1 MENYRTNMVAAQE
14 GCPSLDF
21 TLLDRPS
28 SSSTS
33 ALESTA
39 PLFPGEN
46 PLSSYHFVD
55 GAGVESHNDRSFP
68 GHRSYMPE
76 TAKDVLRRNVS
87 MQVGPLQ
94 RQGLGEYHFFGQYNQ
109 QSHSQLGDADGH
121 VQSQNISEQLG
132 AGNMP
137 MEYAAGGKTQDGQL
151 KLPSGNTGSL
161 SPSMHVAHP
170 LGGAYVDDR
179 RNQVFGTRQ
188 YANDSQD
195 TLSKSSIYLLENSGM
210 LEHQLNANDIA
221 SASSLH
227 PQDQSQR
234 YASQNISGNASNE
247 TLSRTFQINQL
258 PNGPASVLSEARPG
272 GATRCFGM
280 TELQLLRQQALQSK
294 QQQALQFKQQQAMR
308 LQQQEAMRAQQ
319 EAARQ
324 QQKMQ
329 QEAVREQQQE
339 SLRMQRQ
346 QEAMRLH
353 QKEVMQSQQEE
364 VFRMQ
369 QRVLFLQQQGAA
381 RTGEQNAVQWS
392 EEQVGMPCTSSLE
405 RQQAIWSQQQKA
417 VWHQRESAEQRE
429 KFESQQQQTLLSYQ
443 QQASLSNQRQAL
455 QFQKGQA
462 LPYQQLHLF
471 QNQQRLSNAEQQ
483 ALRFQQQALQT
494 PQQQVPQFQQEH
506 ASSLE
511 HRTLQSQQQVFEP
524 SQQVLSQETCAE
536 FPGTSY
542 SALLHGPDTP
552 PSHTKSGGEISI
564 SDLESN
570 TGAFRPANSHSVAWP
585 TYGSSAYQEM
595 TREDSMV
602 LKSVESRNMRP
613 PLHPYDE
620 HNFATA
626 EGEGRQNTQSN
637 YPFTGSRE
645 ASPVKLTFDF
655 NKPGGENAGVGG
667 CGPVGYSTSDLR
679 SKHQVSA
686 LTPFQTSEYLGVQC
700 GRPNSLSSGPMQT
713 NFLSQ
718 SQQHFQGLQPSQQR
732 SWERLVQKHGVS
744 KPNFSEASLSLFQ
757 GTLAVGRSTLDT
769 GFQQNLS
776 SIGTNR
782 MGFGQDSQQPG
793 SVNSSS
799 CKQHQVFT
807 SAVGDAARNSMDE
820 EERQWADANNVITG
834 QHAGYHAGHSSHC
847 KSDTLGNRVAQLPT
861 PMVRLPVHSGSV
873 SISTSQAILNS
884 DEGTLANMQI
894 PSKITTVRNVL
905 SGQESTLWK
914 ENDESRQT
922 SSYLSK
928 SESYSQGIWK
938 QHASFPNLVSGFD
951 SMCEAPSKIVNDSN
965 WKHNFQSRKPIID
978 AQFNK
983 QAPSLASMSHREQDN
998 VAQPMHEKQLLGHEG
1013 VFQQMHNSFSLN
1025 AVGSQPV
1032 SNSVKALSHGT
1043 ATSSTE
1049 SGQIQKLD
1057 MSARFQGTAVDKH
1070 RISELQVDP
1079 SSSRSV
1085 SLAHLRQS
1093 QPSSPLSL
1101 QHVKLGLG
1109 PLNLPQTLQQVGIV
1123 STQAFSQIDDS
1134 YLKSYGRSSIM
1145 EGKKFLAP
1153 AGSRSDPNQG
1163 ITASGNGTLLQTDA
1177 RPSSALS
1184 NLSSFSKESADS
1196 EALPPVSITCGVEG
1210 SDFPPATM
1218 TLSGHAFH
1226 GAIGTNFSYFGEE
1239 SSSTVHGNL
1248 RPTAEF
1254 NRKPPHSAGS
1264 SNQGNYSNG
1273 PRHTNIDSGS
1283 FHVLQNQQ
1291 IINMA
1296 LKQLGNKTQAANL
1309 AGLLTTLKTSL
1320 SEHSKNAGD
1329 HQQLLSVL
1337 GESVRIPSVN
1347 ADEDGNAPSVMQNPQ
1362 MIWRKVSGPVL
1373 KDGSPQLK
1381 AASHSVLNEYNE
1393 HCRFKQEEGRESTTI
1408 GLPTDLQS
1416 RESRLITDTTSYP
1429 LQSREQG
1436 SRLSVLRN
1444 LNPVSS
1450 QAEVQMRGYNTR
1462 PSTFDQ
1468 DHYLEK
1474 QTLHNEGFLSHQVF
1488 DRATDDTVQT
1498 ARLTNTGGAVD
1509 KPNVAQLKPSNSP
1522 SIHGYLGQMA
1532 VSQGDGTPVE
1542 TAIEL
1547 EKAQYQRASASEVAS
1562 HSSLQSAD
1570 TLPSRQGQLSK
1581 QVAIN
1586 AITGSSLCVGKVVSL
1601 RLANDAQS
1609 LHNLRLP
1616 SNISNEHALHS
1627 QKPKQENFDTDN
1639 CPQNLLAN
1647 QATQP
1652 AAHLNHLSS
1661 RQEDLEDVKVEDA
1674 RSGVNSHVAIL
1685 NRLPSHQISPTKRS
1699 SPGSSAIHP
1708 KKRKKPVPLLIPWYI
1723 AATQPRDSLPS
1734 TSDMEVMWANTA
1746 NRLSDKDDG
1755 DLRKDNV
1762 SSSIKARR
1770 RLKLT
1775 TQLMQRLIPP
1785 VPADLMHGNTP
1796 VDNECTTFSLAK
1808 FGLEDACRL
1817 VTNTRREANST
1828 HDSSENKNMPL
1839 CGQGRTWGTAK
1850 SVAVTRCVESFMER
1864 ARGLES
1870 ELARIETS
1878 SFVSDPHWEIGNTEK
1893 FAVVNRLA
1901 KHHGGI
1907 FTVDSSEHCSID
1919 NNSDVSAGMWKPSPK
1934 KYGAAW
1940 VLCDGCNLVVELA
1953 CVHPTLKCEMS
1964 IGVCCLLRGQVL
1976 GCTSGADDMTAR
1988 PIIST
1993 AIKEA
1998 KPLAKAVGKMGNGG
2012 DGAEEE
2018 RDATARGGD
2027 AIVENG
2033 GNVKKEQRVEQ
2044 AREVMGGIMPNLEGV
2059 NALVN
2064 EGLVSHLQHLEDKD
2078 DEEDEDE
2085 DEDKEEH
2092 PGTSG
2097 HGGLDDDDDHQD
2109 DPGIGPSSGGA
2120 PATPASPSS
2129 FHIEL
2134 PPPALKGNQPKDMG
2148 TTGTGGEG
2156 CSQRAGKELMPVDA
2170 SVGMITNSK
2179 RQKDSTT
2186 ANITVQHVSYSSY
2199 SYLFTQGNPWVARYT
2214 RR

>member
-33 ALESTA
+33 AHESTA

-46 PLSSYHFVD
+46 PLSSYHSVD

-68 GHRSYMPE
+68 GHRSFMPE

-109 QSHSQLGDADGH
+109 QSHLQLGDADGH
-121 VQSQNISEQLG
+121 VQSQNISEQLR

-137 MEYAAGGKTQDGQL
+137 VEYAAGGKTQDGQL

-195 TLSKSSIYLLENSGM
+195 TLSKSSNFLPENIGM

-272 GATRCFGM
+272 GATRGFGM

-353 QKEVMQSQQEE
+353 QKEVMQSQEQE

-369 QRVLFLQQQGAA
+369 QRFLILQQQGAA
-381 RTGEQNAVQWS
+381 RTEEQNAVQWS
-392 EEQVGMPCTSSLE
+392 QEQVGMPCTTSLE
-405 RQQAIWSQQQKA
+405 QQQAIWSQQQKA

-429 KFESQQQQTLLSYQ
+429 KFESQQQQTLPSYR

-494 PQQQVPQFQQEH
+494 PQQQAPQFQQEH

-511 HRTLQSQQQVFEP
+511 HLTLQSQQQVFEP

-552 PSHTKSGGEISI
+552 PPHTKSGGEILI

-570 TGAFRPANSHSVAWP
+570 TGAFRPANSHSVVWP

-620 HNFATA
+620 HNFAAA

-645 ASPVKLTFDF
+645 ASPVKPTF
-655 NKPGGENAGVGG
+655 PGDENAGMGG
-667 CGPVGYSTSDLR
+667 CGPVGCSTSDLR

-732 SWERLVQKHGVS
+732 SWERLVQKHGVL
-744 KPNFSEASLSLFQ
+744 KPNFSEASPSLFQ
-757 GTLAVGRSTLDT
+757 GTSAIGRSTLDT

-782 MGFGQDSQQPG
+782 MGFGQDSQQSR
-793 SVNSSS
+793 SVNSSG

-820 EERQWADANNVITG
+820 EERQWADMNNVITG

-847 KSDTLGNRVAQLPT
+847 KIDTSGNRVAQLPT
-861 PMVRLPVHSGSV
+861 PMDQLPVHSGSL
-873 SISTSQAILNS
+873 SISTSQAILNR
-884 DEGTLANMQI
+884 DEGTIANRQV

-905 SGQESTLWK
+905 SGQESTCWK
-914 ENDESRQT
+914 ENDESRQA

-928 SESYSQGIWK
+928 SENYSQGIWK
-938 QHASFPNLVSGFD
+938 QHASFPNLVSGLD
-951 SMCEAPSKIVNDSN
+951 SMCEAPSKHVNDSN
-965 WKHNFQSRKPIID
+965 WKHNFQSRRPSID
-978 AQFNK
+978 VQFNM
-983 QAPSLASMSHREQDN
+983 QAPSLASMSHREQNN
-998 VAQPMHEKQLLGHEG
+998 VAQPIHEKQLLGHEG

-1025 AVGSQPV
+1025 GVDSQPV

-1049 SGQIQKLD
+1049 FGQIQKLD

-1070 RISELQVDP
+1070 RISEPQVDP

-1109 PLNLPQTLQQVGIV
+1109 PVNLPQTLQQVGIV
-1123 STQAFSQIDDS
+1123 STQASSHIDDS
-1134 YLKSYGRSSIM
+1134 YLKSYGPSSNM
-1145 EGKKFLAP
+1145 EGKKFLARTSQGGSGQETP
-1153 AGSRSDPNQG
+1153 VGSRSDPNQG

-1184 NLSSFSKESADS
+1184 NSSSFSKESEDS
-1196 EALPPVSITCGVEG
+1196 EALPPVSITCGVGG
-1210 SDFPPATM
+1210 SDFPPTTM
-1218 TLSGHAFH
+1218 TLTGHAFH
-1226 GAIGTNFSYFGEE
+1226 GAFGTNVSYFGEE

-1248 RPTAEF
+1248 RPTADY

-1273 PRHTNIDSGS
+1273 PRHTNIDAGS
-1283 FHVLQNQQ
+1283 FRVLQNQQ

-1296 LKQLGNKTQAANL
+1296 LKQLGSKTQAANL

-1320 SEHSKNAGD
+1320 SERSKNSGD

-1337 GESVRIPSVN
+1337 EESGRIPSVN
-1347 ADEDGNAPSVMQNPQ
+1347 AHEDGNAPSVMQNPQ
-1362 MIWRKVSGPVL
+1362 MIWRKVSGLVL

-1393 HCRFKQEEGRESTTI
+1393 HCRFKQEEGSESTTM

-1416 RESRLITDTTSYP
+1416 RKSRLITDTTSYP

-1436 SRLSVLRN
+1436 ARLSVLRN

-1450 QAEVQMRGYNTR
+1450 QGEVQTRGYNTR
-1462 PSTFDQ
+1462 PSTFGQDQ
-1468 DHYLEK
+1468 YLEK

-1488 DRATDDTVQT
+1488 DGATDDTVQT
-1498 ARLTNTGGAVD
+1498 ARLPNTAGAVD
-1509 KPNVAQLKPSNSP
+1509 KPIVAQLKPSKSL

-1542 TAIEL
+1542 TAMEL
-1547 EKAQYQRASASEVAS
+1547 EKAQHQRASASDVAS

-1581 QVAIN
+1581 QV
-1586 AITGSSLCVGKVVSL
+1586 
-1601 RLANDAQS
+1601 
-1609 LHNLRLP
+1609 
-1616 SNISNEHALHS
+1616 
-1627 QKPKQENFDTDN
+1627 
-1639 CPQNLLAN
+1639 
-1647 QATQP
+1647 TQP
-1652 AAHLNHLSS
+1652 AAHTNHLSS
-1661 RQEDLEDVKVEDA
+1661 RQEDLEDVKLEDA

-1723 AATQPRDSLPS
+1723 AATQPRDSFPS
-1734 TSDMEVMWANTA
+1734 TSDMEMMWANTA

-1817 VTNTRREANST
+1817 VTNTRREANSAY
-1828 HDSSENKNMPL
+1828 DSSENKNMPL

-1864 ARGLES
+1864 ARGLEN
-1870 ELARIETS
+1870 ELAR
-1878 SFVSDPHWEIGNTEK
+1878 P
-1893 FAVVNRLA
+1893 
-1901 KHHGGI
+1901 
-1907 FTVDSSEHCSID
+1907 
-1919 NNSDVSAGMWKPSPK
+1919 
-1934 KYGAAW
+1934 
-1940 VLCDGCNLVVELA
+1940 
-1953 CVHPTLKCEMS
+1953 
-1964 IGVCCLLRGQVL
+1964 LR
-1976 GCTSGADDMTAR
+1976 R
-1988 PIIST
+1988 
-1993 AIKEA
+1993 
-1998 KPLAKAVGKMGNGG
+1998 
-2012 DGAEEE
+2012 
-2018 RDATARGGD
+2018 
-2027 AIVENG
+2027 
-2033 GNVKKEQRVEQ
+2033 
-2044 AREVMGGIMPNLEGV
+2044 
-2059 NALVN
+2059 
-2064 EGLVSHLQHLEDKD
+2064 
-2078 DEEDEDE
+2078 
-2085 DEDKEEH
+2085 
-2092 PGTSG
+2092 
-2097 HGGLDDDDDHQD
+2097 
-2109 DPGIGPSSGGA
+2109 
-2120 PATPASPSS
+2120 
-2129 FHIEL
+2129 
-2134 PPPALKGNQPKDMG
+2134 
-2148 TTGTGGEG
+2148 
-2156 CSQRAGKELMPVDA
+2156 
-2170 SVGMITNSK
+2170 
-2179 RQKDSTT
+2179 
-2186 ANITVQHVSYSSY
+2186 
-2199 SYLFTQGNPWVARYT
+2199 
-2214 RR
+2214 